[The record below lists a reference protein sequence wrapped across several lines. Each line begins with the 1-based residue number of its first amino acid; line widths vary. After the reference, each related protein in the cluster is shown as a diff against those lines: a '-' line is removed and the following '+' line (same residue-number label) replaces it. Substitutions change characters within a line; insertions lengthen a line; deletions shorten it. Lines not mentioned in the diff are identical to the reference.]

1 MPKVRQNKV
10 MPYGADVRF
19 YVDDRTKTA
28 VPAWVDSKD
37 YNKGWVD
44 VRVGD
49 YETKARRNNAQ
60 ADMLSLL
67 REHYPANTRQM
78 SFYEDLSYHSSLN
91 QGKGG
96 KVDNYG
102 VGDAHMVQYSA
113 YTPVTRYKLLTPVKT
128 SGPGDFGKTRN
139 HVTSYDWEYVENN
152 WIPGDPIKWKVT
164 HKVKR
169 ADGKDDILFQS
180 PVIDDPD
187 EALAV
192 FNDRVVKAG
201 GKPYKLPKSLEKV
214 FDEDWSRLDKAREGK
229 VRIQRRTGRK
239 HSSIRSATTP
249 TSMGRLGR

>member
-1 MPKVRQNKV
+1 MAKVRQNKV

-19 YVDDRTKTA
+19 YVDTRTKTV

-44 VRVGD
+44 VRVGE
-49 YETKARRNNAQ
+49 YETKSRRNDAH
-60 ADMLSLL
+60 AEMISLL
-67 REHYPANTRQM
+67 REHYPANTMQM

-102 VGDAHMVQYSA
+102 VGDAHMVQFST
-113 YTPVTRYKLLTPVKT
+113 YTPVARYKLLTPVKT
-128 SGPGDFGKTRN
+128 SGPGDFGKTRSY
-139 HVTSYDWEYVENN
+139 VTSYDWEYVENN

-169 ADGKDDILFQS
+169 ANGGDDILFQS
-180 PVIDDPD
+180 PVIINPD

-214 FDEDWSRLDKAREGK
+214 FERDWDRLSGAREGRVK
-229 VRIQRRTGRK
+229 IRRRTGRRR
-239 HSSIRSATTP
+239 SSSRSTLPP
-249 TSMGRLGR
+249 TSMGGIR